1 MWSRPVDHGKL
12 CIGMAGSGLWRG
24 VERAVN
30 QGLRG
35 SRDAL
40 DRARSKARELGER
53 GALRL
58 DLLQLERQRSRLL
71 EELGALIHDRL
82 GVQGQATVS
91 HGTPGVKDLMT
102 QIDDLTER
110 CVAKRE
116 ALELLAAQGTAGE
129 SVPDDEKDQKN
140 APDRLTAPTDSV

>member
-1 MWSRPVDHGKL
+1 
-12 CIGMAGSGLWRG
+12 MAGTGLWRG

-71 EELGALIHDRL
+71 EELGGLIHDRL
-82 GVQGQATVS
+82 GTHGQATVS
-91 HGTPGVKDLMT
+91 HGTPGVKDLMA
-102 QIDDLTER
+102 QIDDLGER
-110 CVAKRE
+110 CAAKRQ
-116 ALELLAAQGTAGE
+116 ALDQLVDQGPAVDTAAGHE
-129 SVPDDEKDQKN
+129 KDEKK
-140 APDRLTAPTDSV
+140 PVEPLTEPSDGE

>member
-1 MWSRPVDHGKL
+1 
-12 CIGMAGSGLWRG
+12 MAGSGLWRG

-71 EELGALIHDRL
+71 EELGELIHERL
-82 GVQGQATVS
+82 GTHGQATVS
-91 HGTPGVKDLMT
+91 HGTPGVKDLMAR
-102 QIDDLTER
+102 IDDLAER
-110 CVAKRE
+110 CAAKRQ
-116 ALELLAAQGTAGE
+116 ALEQLPAQSLSGEPDAA
-129 SVPDDEKDQKN
+129 DEKDEKK
-140 APDRLTAPTDSV
+140 PPEPLTEPSDDE

>member
-1 MWSRPVDHGKL
+1 
-12 CIGMAGSGLWRG
+12 MAGSAIWRG

-30 QGLRG
+30 QGLKG

-58 DLLQLERQRSRLL
+58 DLLQLQRQRARLL
-71 EELGALIHDRL
+71 EELGGLIHDRL

-91 HGTPGVKDLMT
+91 RGTAGVKDLMA
-102 QIDDLTER
+102 QIDDLADR
-110 CVAKRE
+110 CAAKRE
-116 ALELLAAQGTAGE
+116 ALDQLAVQGGVGE
-129 SVPDDEKDQKN
+129 STTKN
-140 APDRLTAPTDSV
+140 EEIDPERLTEPSDRV